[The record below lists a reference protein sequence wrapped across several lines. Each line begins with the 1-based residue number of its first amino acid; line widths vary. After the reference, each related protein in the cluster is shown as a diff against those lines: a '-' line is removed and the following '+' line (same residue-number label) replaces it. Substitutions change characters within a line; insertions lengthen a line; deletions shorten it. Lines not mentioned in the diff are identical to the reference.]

1 MKTNANTI
9 LPIFVVVV
17 VCCCVFLSLSFLS
30 SAILFVSGAE
40 MRTKN
45 HKRNEMYEWK
55 ILFKFMHGTNVGT
68 ASPLSAAVF

>member
-30 SAILFVSGAE
+30 SAILFASGAE
-40 MRTKN
+40 MRTK
-45 HKRNEMYEWK
+45 K
-55 ILFKFMHGTNVGT
+55 IISETRCTSGKYYSNLCM
-68 ASPLSAAVF
+68 A